1 MLSSE
6 ELVSLLEIPVVNT
19 FSGERF
25 VIIFHIASPIHIET
39 DQEELKKMPV
49 KTVEWKKSCGCRWS
63 GLVSFLGA

>member
-25 VIIFHIASPIHIET
+25 LIIFHIASPIHIET
-39 DQEELKKMPV
+39 DQEELKKNAS
-49 KTVEWKKSCGCRWS
+49 EDS
-63 GLVSFLGA
+63 GMEKILWV